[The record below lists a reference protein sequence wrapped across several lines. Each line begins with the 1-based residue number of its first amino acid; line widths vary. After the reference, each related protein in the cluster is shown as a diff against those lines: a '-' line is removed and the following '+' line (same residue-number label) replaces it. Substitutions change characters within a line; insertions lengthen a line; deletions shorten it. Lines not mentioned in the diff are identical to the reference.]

1 MKDSRE
7 IWTDRL
13 RNRKTYRETYI
24 HTRGW
29 GDRDR
34 DTGEAE
40 KQRYKKTSEKDK
52 NT

>member
-7 IWTDRL
+7 IQTDRL

-24 HTRGW
+24 HTRG
-29 GDRDR
+29 GGRDR